1 MAAGDPIKLGA
12 LATNGV
18 FLMTSETGII
28 INSFNRVVDS
38 DKLDFFDGSAGK
50 TTGIIYFDFKAKYT
64 IKGAANGSTGIMAA
78 SIGVILTITNTSS
91 GNGVATGGIYTDSFA
106 LDHQPKNLREVTCQM
121 TQRDGVS

>member
-28 INSFNRVVDS
+28 ISSFNRVVDS
-38 DKLDFFDGSAGK
+38 DKLDFFDGSMGK

-64 IKGAANGSTGIMAA
+64 IKGAYNGSTGIAGA
-78 SIGVILTITNTSS
+78 SIGVILSITNTSS
-91 GNGVATGGIYTDSFA
+91 GNGVSTGGIYTDSFA
-106 LDHQPKNLREVTCQM
+106 LDHSAKNLREVTAQM